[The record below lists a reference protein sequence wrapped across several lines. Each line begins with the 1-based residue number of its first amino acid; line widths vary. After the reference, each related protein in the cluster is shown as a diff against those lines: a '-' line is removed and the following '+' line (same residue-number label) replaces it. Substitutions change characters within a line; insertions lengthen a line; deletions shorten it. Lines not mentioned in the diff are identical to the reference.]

1 MIKTRIKTL
10 VVLLVVFYTTS
21 HANDG
26 HTLWL
31 GDFMSM
37 SPKELQTYWEKEA
50 YTFTIDTTL
59 SEDSYSINGKTVTG
73 GNQKGLLYACYEL
86 ARQQMTG
93 LMHDTASAPVFNLRI
108 LNHWD
113 NLDGT
118 IERGYAGQSIFWNT
132 GMKRQQW
139 NERLTEYARANAS
152 IGINGTV
159 LNNVNANAKILT
171 EEYLDTVRV
180 IADILRPYG
189 IRVYLSVNFASPEV
203 LGDTKTADPLDTNV
217 IKWWRKKVKSIYR
230 LIPDFGGFL
239 VKANSEGQSGPFD
252 YGRTHAEGANM
263 LADVLRPFGGTIM
276 WRSFVY
282 GARHKNEDR
291 VMQAVSEFQELDGL
305 FRDNVILQSKNGPLD
320 FQPREPY
327 APIFDNIHHTAQMA
341 ELQIAQEYTGQSK
354 HLVYLTPMWTEFF
367 SFVKP
372 DRLTGIAGVSN
383 IGDTDN
389 WCGHPFSQA
398 NWYAFGRLAWN
409 PSLAS
414 RDIAEEWL
422 RQTFAES
429 ESEAFRN
436 TVLCI
441 MEESRETC
449 VDYMMP
455 LGLHHIFMFDHHY
468 GPEPNGFKA
477 DYPIEWCPVYYH
489 RADSTGIGFD
499 RSSTG
504 TGATG
509 QYSEPYQSLYDN
521 INTCPEEYL
530 LWFHHVNWDFRMKNG
545 RTLWQNLCGHY
556 NKGVDK
562 VAAFKGT
569 WNLMRPL
576 FEAYND
582 TKRWKE
588 VDALLT
594 HQYYNAKEWRD
605 TCLKYFQQFSHH
617 PLSAQ

>member
-10 VVLLVVFYTTS
+10 VLLLAVVVTAS
-21 HANDG
+21 QANNG

-31 GDFMSM
+31 GDFMNM
-37 SPKELQTYWEKEA
+37 SPEELQKYWKKEA
-50 YTFTIDTTL
+50 YTFTIDTIL
-59 SEDSYSINGKTVTG
+59 DEDSYSISGKTVKG
-73 GNQKGLLYACYEL
+73 GNKKGLLYGCYEL

-93 LMHDTASAPVFNLRI
+93 RMHDTASTPVFHLRI

-113 NLDGT
+113 NLDGS
-118 IERGYAGQSIFWNT
+118 IERGYAGHSIFWNT
-132 GMKRQQW
+132 GMERQQW
-139 NERLTEYARANAS
+139 SERLTEYARANAS

-159 LNNVNANAKILT
+159 LNNVNANARILT
-171 EEYLDTVRV
+171 EEYIDTVKV

-189 IRVYLSVNFASPEV
+189 IKVYLSVNFASPEV
-203 LGDTKTADPLDTNV
+203 LGDTKTADPLDTGV

-263 LADVLRPFGGTIM
+263 LADALRPFGGTVL

-282 GARHKNEDR
+282 GAQHKNEDR
-291 VMQAVSEFQELDGL
+291 VKQAVSEFRELDGQFL
-305 FRDNVILQSKNGPLD
+305 GNAILQSKNGPLD

-327 APIFDNIHHTAQMA
+327 APIFDNMQETVQMA
-341 ELQIAQEYTGQSK
+341 ELQITQEYTGQSQ
-354 HLVYLTPMWTEFF
+354 HLVYLAPMWTEFF
-367 SFVKP
+367 SFVNP
-372 DRLTGIAGVSN
+372 DRLSGIAGVSN
-383 IGDTDN
+383 IGNAVN

-409 PSLAS
+409 PSVTS

-422 RQTFAES
+422 RQTFTES
-429 ESEAFRN
+429 ESESFRN
-436 TVLCI
+436 TVLNM
-441 MEESRETC
+441 MEESREAC

-468 GPEPNGFKA
+468 GPEPDGFKA

-489 RADSTGIGFD
+489 KADSIGIGFD

-504 TGATG
+504 TGATK
-509 QYSEPYQSLYDN
+509 QYPEPYCSLYDN

-530 LWFHHVNWDFRMKNG
+530 LWFHHVSWDFRMKNG

-556 NKGVDK
+556 NKGVEK
-562 VAAFKGT
+562 VAAFRGT
-569 WNLMRPL
+569 WKLMRPL
-576 FEAYND
+576 FEAYDD
-582 TKRWKE
+582 TERWKE
-588 VDALLT
+588 VDTLLT

-605 TCLKYFQQFSHH
+605 TCLKYFQRFSHR
-617 PLSAQ
+617 PLSVQ

>member
-10 VVLLVVFYTTS
+10 VLLLAVVVTAS
-21 HANDG
+21 QANNG

-31 GDFMSM
+31 GDFMNM
-37 SPKELQTYWEKEA
+37 SPEELQKYWKKEA
-50 YTFTIDTTL
+50 YTFTIDTIL
-59 SEDSYSINGKTVTG
+59 DEDSYSISGKTVKG
-73 GNQKGLLYACYEL
+73 GNKKGLLYGCYEL

-93 LMHDTASAPVFNLRI
+93 RMHDTASTPVFHLRI

-113 NLDGT
+113 NLDGS
-118 IERGYAGQSIFWNT
+118 IERGYAGHSIFWNT
-132 GMKRQQW
+132 GMERQQW
-139 NERLTEYARANAS
+139 SERLTEYARANAS

-159 LNNVNANAKILT
+159 LNNVNANARILT
-171 EEYLDTVRV
+171 EEYIDTVKV

-189 IRVYLSVNFASPEV
+189 IKVYLSVNFASPEV
-203 LGDTKTADPLDTNV
+203 LGDTKTADPLDTGV

-263 LADVLRPFGGTIM
+263 LADALRPFGGTVL

-282 GARHKNEDR
+282 GALHKGEDR
-291 VMQAVSEFQELDGL
+291 VKQAVSEFRELDGQFL
-305 FRDNVILQSKNGPLD
+305 GNAILQSKNGPLD

-327 APIFDNIHHTAQMA
+327 APIFDNMQETVQMA
-341 ELQIAQEYTGQSK
+341 ELQITQEYTGQSQ
-354 HLVYLTPMWTEFF
+354 HLVYLAPMWTEFF
-367 SFVKP
+367 SFVNP
-372 DRLTGIAGVSN
+372 DRLSGIAGVSN
-383 IGDTDN
+383 IGNAVN

-409 PSLAS
+409 PSVTS

-422 RQTFAES
+422 RQTFTES
-429 ESEAFRN
+429 ESESFRN
-436 TVLCI
+436 TVLNM
-441 MEESRETC
+441 MEESREAC

-468 GPEPNGFKA
+468 GPEPDGFKA

-489 RADSTGIGFD
+489 KADSIGIGFD

-504 TGATG
+504 TGATK
-509 QYSEPYQSLYDN
+509 QYPEPYCSLYDN

-530 LWFHHVNWDFRMKNG
+530 LWFHHVSWDFRMKNG

-556 NKGVDK
+556 NKGVEK

-569 WNLMRPL
+569 WKLMRPL
-576 FEAYND
+576 FEAYDD
-582 TKRWKE
+582 TERWKE
-588 VDALLT
+588 VDTLLT

-605 TCLKYFQQFSHH
+605 TCLKYFQRFSHR
-617 PLSAQ
+617 PLSVQ

>member
-10 VVLLVVFYTTS
+10 VLLLAVVVTAG
-21 HANDG
+21 HANDS

-37 SPKELQTYWEKEA
+37 SPEELQTYWKREA
-50 YTFTIDTTL
+50 YTFTIDTIL
-59 SEDSYSINGKTVTG
+59 DEDSYSIIGKTVKG
-73 GNQKGLLYACYEL
+73 GNKKGLLYGCYEL

-93 LMHDTASAPVFNLRI
+93 RMHDTASTPVSHLRI

-113 NLDGT
+113 NLDGS
-118 IERGYAGQSIFWNT
+118 IERGYAGHSIFWNT
-132 GMKRQQW
+132 GMERQQW
-139 NERLTEYARANAS
+139 SGRLTEYARANAS

-159 LNNVNANAKILT
+159 LNNVNANARILT
-171 EEYLDTVRV
+171 EEYIDTVSV

-189 IRVYLSVNFASPEV
+189 IKVYLSVNFASPEV
-203 LGDTKTADPLDTNV
+203 LGDTKTADPLDTGV

-263 LADVLRPFGGTIM
+263 LADALRPFGGTVL

-282 GARHKNEDR
+282 GAQHKNEDR
-291 VMQAVSEFQELDGL
+291 VKQAVSEFRELDGQFL
-305 FRDNVILQSKNGPLD
+305 GNVILQSKNGPLD

-327 APIFDNIHHTAQMA
+327 APIFDNMQETVQMA
-341 ELQIAQEYTGQSK
+341 ELQITQEYTGQSR
-354 HLVYLTPMWTEFF
+354 HLVYLAPMWTEFF
-367 SFVKP
+367 SFVNP
-372 DRLTGIAGVSN
+372 DRLSGIAGVSN
-383 IGDTDN
+383 IGNAVN

-409 PSLAS
+409 PSLTS

-422 RQTFAES
+422 RQTFTES
-429 ESEAFRN
+429 ESESFRN
-436 TVLCI
+436 TVLNM
-441 MEESRETC
+441 MEESREAC

-468 GPEPNGFKA
+468 GPEPDGFKA

-489 RADSTGIGFD
+489 KADSTGIGFD

-504 TGATG
+504 TGATK
-509 QYSEPYQSLYDN
+509 QYPEPYCSLYDN

-530 LWFHHVNWDFRMKNG
+530 LWFHHVSWNFRMKNG

-562 VAAFKGT
+562 VAAFRGT
-569 WNLMRPL
+569 WKLMRPI

-582 TKRWKE
+582 TERWKE
-588 VDALLT
+588 VDTLLT

-605 TCLKYFQQFSHH
+605 TCLKYFQRFSHR
-617 PLSAQ
+617 PLSVQ